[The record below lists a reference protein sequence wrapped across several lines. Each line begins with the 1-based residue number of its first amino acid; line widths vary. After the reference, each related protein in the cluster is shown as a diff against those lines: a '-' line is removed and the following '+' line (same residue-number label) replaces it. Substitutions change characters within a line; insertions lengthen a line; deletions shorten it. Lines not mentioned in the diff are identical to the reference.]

1 VADSLLQDLESIR
14 DQLHAMSHQ
23 TPTNWCGVAANLQG
37 QVQLRID
44 RQRNSPKELR
54 HEVR

>member
-1 VADSLLQDLESIR
+1 MADSLLQDLESIR